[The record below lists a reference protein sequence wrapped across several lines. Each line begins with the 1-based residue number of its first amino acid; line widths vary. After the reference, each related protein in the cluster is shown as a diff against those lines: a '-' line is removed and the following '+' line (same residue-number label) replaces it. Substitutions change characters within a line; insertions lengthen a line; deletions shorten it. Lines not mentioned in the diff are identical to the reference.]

1 MCTVIIIIN
10 YFIINFPINHKLFYI
25 YNFSKK
31 LIKRSV
37 DEIKFVMDMNYRL
50 FLNLPIIERTEN
62 DARDHVSNFYAL
74 MKKQI

>member
-1 MCTVIIIIN
+1 
-10 YFIINFPINHKLFYI
+10 
-25 YNFSKK
+25 
-31 LIKRSV
+31 
-37 DEIKFVMDMNYRL
+37 MDMNYRL